1 MDFSVLNSAEQ
12 PIPIHAYAAFSAV
25 ILGGLQLSR
34 PVGTRSHKY
43 LGYIWVIL
51 MLWVSISSFWIH
63 TIKIIGPFSPI
74 HILSIFTIW
83 SVFEAI
89 RSARNG
95 NIRRHKTMMKS
106 LYVLALIVTGLFT
119 FLPGRTMNV
128 VLFGL

>member
-1 MDFSVLNSAEQ
+1 MDFSVLNTAEQ
-12 PIPIHAYAAFSAV
+12 PIPIHAYAAFSAL

-34 PVGTRSHKY
+34 PVRTRSHKY
-43 LGYIWVIL
+43 LGYTWVIL

>member
-43 LGYIWVIL
+43 LGYTWVIL

-63 TIKIIGPFSPI
+63 SIKIIGPFSPI

-83 SVFEAI
+83 SVFDAI

-95 NIRRHKTMMKS
+95 NIRRHKSMMKS